1 MANDGGSIVAGR
13 HGAMLEENLTAL
25 VAAFR
30 SGDAQAEAQLTTA
43 IYPELRRLARRS
55 LAGERAGH
63 TLQTTELVHEAWLRL
78 FGTSSITIADRGHL
92 YALMATQMRRVL
104 VDYARRR
111 NAAKGP
117 GAGIRVALDEAGG
130 VAGRMDEDVIAVDE
144 ALTALHKIDPRAS
157 RVVELRFFAGLL
169 EEETAA
175 ALGISVATMKRDWT
189 FARAWLYDRLAT
201 DPVKGAA
208 ASRAHPPPSGD

>member
-1 MANDGGSIVAGR
+1 MKTNDDITGLIAAAR
-13 HGAMLEENLTAL
+13 LGAPE
-25 VAAFR
+25 
-30 SGDAQAEAQLTTA
+30 AEARLIAA

-55 LAGERAGH
+55 LARERDGH

-78 FGTSSITIADRGHL
+78 FGASPIALEDRGHL
-92 YALMATQMRRVL
+92 FALMATQMRRVL

-117 GAGIRVALDEAGG
+117 GAHLRVTLESAGG
-130 VAGRMDEDVIAVDE
+130 VPSRIDEDVLAIDQ
-144 ALTALHKIDPRAS
+144 ALTALKHVDERAA

-189 FARAWLYDRLAT
+189 FARAWLFNRLDTKRIDA
-201 DPVKGAA
+201 G
-208 ASRAHPPPSGD
+208 

>member
-1 MANDGGSIVAGR
+1 MGTNDDITGLI
-13 HGAMLEENLTAL
+13 
-25 VAAFR
+25 AAAR
-30 SGDAQAEAQLTTA
+30 SGAPDAEARLIEA

-55 LAGERAGH
+55 LARERDGH

-78 FGTSSITIADRGHL
+78 FSGTPVALADRLHL
-92 YALMATQMRRVL
+92 FALMATQMRRVL

-117 GAGIRVALDEAGG
+117 GASLRVSLDAVGG
-130 VAGRMDEDVIAVDE
+130 VGSRVDEDVLAIDQ
-144 ALTALHKIDPRAS
+144 ALTALKDVDARAA

-175 ALGISVATMKRDWT
+175 ALGISVATLKRDWT
-189 FARAWLYDRLAT
+189 FARAWLFDRLDA
-201 DPVKGAA
+201 KAAGAE
-208 ASRAHPPPSGD
+208 